1 METHGSGN
9 VAVRLDGGTLRARTS
24 GSGEVTWS
32 GSGEVRR
39 R

>member
-1 METHGSGN
+1 VETHGSGN